1 MNNRA
6 VRTWLVLVVLVMM
19 GGSFAAGVSLKNTS
33 VYGLAAQIVQ
43 GMPGLYDYEIDNEI
57 PSATDLR
64 PLATFWEVREKI
76 LRNFVYLLEDS
87 TQLTYGAIRGMLDAL
102 EDPYSR
108 FLTPEEYAEFNRET
122 EGTFE
127 GIGAWVGQEKEEGE
141 VPTKTVIISIIPGGP
156 AAQVDIMPGDQILA
170 VDEMA
175 TEGLTLQKVVKM
187 IQGPA
192 GTSVVLTLK
201 RESREEPFDVEVAR
215 ARVDVPNVETKILP
229 GNIGYFWLITFN
241 KQAEREAREG
251 LEELLSQDIDGLL
264 LDLSI
269 NGGGLLEQAINVSSL
284 FFEDGPIVYVRERG
298 GSPQAY
304 NAVPGALVPSDLPM
318 VVLVDKGTASAS
330 EILAGALRDRGRAQV
345 IGQNT
350 FGKSKVQTVIKL
362 NDDSALI
369 LSTAV
374 YLTPDMHD
382 VGAPWEEDETKR
394 GLRPDVLLPPPDLES
409 GMRYPD
415 WHEQQIE
422 QAAALLRKQ
431 IAEHPAPV
439 AVPAG

>member
-1 MNNRA
+1 MDNRA
-6 VRTWLVLVVLVMM
+6 VRTWLVLVVVVLM

-127 GIGAWVGQEKEEGE
+127 GIGAWVAQEKEEGE
-141 VPTKTVIISIIPGGP
+141 VPAKTIISSIIPGGP

-201 RESREEPFDVEVAR
+201 RESRRSR
-215 ARVDVPNVETKILP
+215 AHALMSRTWRPRYSRETSATSGSSP
-229 GNIGYFWLITFN
+229 
-241 KQAEREAREG
+241 
-251 LEELLSQDIDGLL
+251 
-264 LDLSI
+264 SI
-269 NGGGLLEQAINVSSL
+269 SRRKEK
-284 FFEDGPIVYVRERG
+284 P
-298 GSPQAY
+298 
-304 NAVPGALVPSDLPM
+304 
-318 VVLVDKGTASAS
+318 
-330 EILAGALRDRGRAQV
+330 GRAWRNCSAR
-345 IGQNT
+345 ILTACCWTCPSMAG
-350 FGKSKVQTVIKL
+350 
-362 NDDSALI
+362 DSWSRL
-369 LSTAV
+369 
-374 YLTPDMHD
+374 
-382 VGAPWEEDETKR
+382 
-394 GLRPDVLLPPPDLES
+394 
-409 GMRYPD
+409 
-415 WHEQQIE
+415 
-422 QAAALLRKQ
+422 
-431 IAEHPAPV
+431 
-439 AVPAG
+439 